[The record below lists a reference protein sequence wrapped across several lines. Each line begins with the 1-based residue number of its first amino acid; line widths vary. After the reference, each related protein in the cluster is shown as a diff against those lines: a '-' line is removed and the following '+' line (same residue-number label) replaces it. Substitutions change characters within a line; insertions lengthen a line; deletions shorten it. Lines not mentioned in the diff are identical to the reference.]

1 MRVAYQG
8 LGRLFLCLIIALRSN
23 GITKSKAS
31 NTQADN
37 GYKKFRCK
45 HKHKPPQKISRNG
58 FLCKHR
64 L

>member
-1 MRVAYQG
+1 M
-8 LGRLFLCLIIALRSN
+8 CLIIALRSN

-45 HKHKPPQKISRNG
+45 HKKILLLQINMDSARRIMSIVDGIKRNSEETA
-58 FLCKHR
+58 
-64 L
+64 